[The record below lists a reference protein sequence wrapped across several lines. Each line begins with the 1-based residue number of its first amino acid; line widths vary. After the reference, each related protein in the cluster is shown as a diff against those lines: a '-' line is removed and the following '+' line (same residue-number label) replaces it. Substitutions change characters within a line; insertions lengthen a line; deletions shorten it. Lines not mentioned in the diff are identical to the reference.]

1 MLHYVRN
8 KKEVT
13 VQVWANPIH
22 EVNLNGFANVA
33 ENGVNSNLLKESEEN
48 KMAELLESTMLI
60 CFGLSWPMNLAK
72 NIKAKSARNMSLQFI
87 LLIITGYIAGITA
100 KIYTHRF
107 NYVLVVYLLNLV
119 IVSANVIV
127 YFINR
132 RYDRQATAANAELS
146 RQLSGTAE
154 KDIINAADADT
165 SARPN
170 HMNAPINPSI
180 HNQGDDE
187 METYRELN
195 SITEA
200 GGVVLFGSNTFASLP
215 VGELVQAF
223 RINEPIYN
231 RSIKNVRIDHIE
243 SYLKVCLYDLNPR
256 KIFVNMGEIDILDEH
271 VDVDNFIAKYE
282 WLLYMIHT
290 RTKAS
295 IYIVP
300 IVSDCQ
306 AAFKINQRLKTLAA
320 QTGCKYIDTS
330 GVLEAKRP
338 TLRLFELLK
347 VHMRNHPINFAD
359 AMEVGNLS
367 NRKLEDTPNDRHTSP
382 EPGVRRAPAY
392 VKR

>member
-1 MLHYVRN
+1 
-8 KKEVT
+8 
-13 VQVWANPIH
+13 
-22 EVNLNGFANVA
+22 
-33 ENGVNSNLLKESEEN
+33 
-48 KMAELLESTMLI
+48 MAELLESTMLI

-72 NIKAKSARNMSLQFI
+72 NIKAKSAKNMSLQFI

-107 NYVLVVYLLNLV
+107 NYVLAVYLLNLV

-127 YFINR
+127 FFINR
-132 RYDRQATAANAELS
+132 RYDRQAKAANAELS
-146 RQLSGTAE
+146 RQLSGTSRQTARE
-154 KDIINAADADT
+154 PAAADAFTESAHT
-165 SARPN
+165 SAP
-170 HMNAPINPSI
+170 MKPSI
-180 HNQGDDE
+180 QNQGDDE

-223 RINEPIYN
+223 RITEPIYN
-231 RSIKNVRIDHIE
+231 RSIRNVRIDHIE

-256 KIFVNMGEIDILDEH
+256 KIFVNMGDIDILDER

-290 RTKAS
+290 KTQAS

-306 AAFKINQRLKTLAA
+306 TAFEINQRLKTLAA
-320 QTGCKYIDTS
+320 QTGCKYVDVS
-330 GVLEAKRP
+330 GVLEARRP
-338 TLRLFELLK
+338 TLRLFELHQWRKYPQNTAVELK
-347 VHMRNHPINFAD
+347 QNIQVFKFAQ
-359 AMEVGNLS
+359 GIGF
-367 NRKLEDTPNDRHTSP
+367 RIF
-382 EPGVRRAPAY
+382 
-392 VKR
+392 

>member
-1 MLHYVRN
+1 
-8 KKEVT
+8 
-13 VQVWANPIH
+13 
-22 EVNLNGFANVA
+22 
-33 ENGVNSNLLKESEEN
+33 
-48 KMAELLESTMLI
+48 MAELLESTMLI

-72 NIKAKSARNMSLQFI
+72 NIKAKSAKNMSLQFI

-100 KIYTHRF
+100 KIYTHKF
-107 NYVLVVYLLNLV
+107 NYVLAVYLLNLI

-127 YFINR
+127 FFINR
-132 RYDRQATAANAELS
+132 RYDRQTKTANAELS
-146 RQLSGTAE
+146 RQLAGTANE
-154 KDIINAADADT
+154 TAMGTAASAAFAKTAHT
-165 SARPN
+165 SA
-170 HMNAPINPSI
+170 PIKPSI

-195 SITEA
+195 GITEA

-223 RINEPIYN
+223 RITEPIYN
-231 RSIKNVRIDHIE
+231 RSVKNVRIDHIE

-256 KIFVNMGEIDILDEH
+256 KIFVNMGDIDILDEN
-271 VDVDNFIAKYE
+271 VNIDNFIAKYE

-290 RTKAS
+290 KTKAS

-306 AAFKINQRLKTLAA
+306 AAFEINQKLKTLAA
-320 QTGCKYIDTS
+320 QTGCKYIDVS

-367 NRKLEDTPNDRHTSP
+367 SRELEDVPNDGHTSP
-382 EPGVRRAPAY
+382 EPGVGRTPVY
-392 VKR
+392 VNH

>member
-1 MLHYVRN
+1 
-8 KKEVT
+8 
-13 VQVWANPIH
+13 
-22 EVNLNGFANVA
+22 
-33 ENGVNSNLLKESEEN
+33 
-48 KMAELLESTMLI
+48 MAELLESTMLI

-87 LLIITGYIAGITA
+87 LLIITGYIAGISA
-100 KIYTHRF
+100 KLYNHRF

-119 IVSANVIV
+119 VVSANVVV

-132 RYDRQATAANAELS
+132 RYDRQAQEANAALKS
-146 RQLSGTAE
+146 QLSGNTNSPVNVTE
-154 KDIINAADADT
+154 EPTHISAA
-165 SARPN
+165 RK
-170 HMNAPINPSI
+170 PSI

-215 VGELVQAF
+215 VGELTQAF
-223 RINEPIYN
+223 RITEPIYN
-231 RSIKNVRIDHIE
+231 RSIKDIRIEHIE

-256 KIFVNMGEIDILDEH
+256 KIFVNMGDVDILDEN
-271 VDVDNFIAKYE
+271 VDVDSFISKYE

-290 RTKAS
+290 KTQAS

-300 IVSDCQ
+300 VISDSP
-306 AAFKINQRLKTLAA
+306 AAYKINERLKALAT
-320 QTGCKYIDTS
+320 QTGCKYIDVS

-367 NRKLEDTPNDRHTSP
+367 NRKIEDVPNDGQFSA
-382 EPGVRRAPAY
+382 EPGLKRKAAY
-392 VKR
+392 AKH

>member
-1 MLHYVRN
+1 
-8 KKEVT
+8 
-13 VQVWANPIH
+13 
-22 EVNLNGFANVA
+22 
-33 ENGVNSNLLKESEEN
+33 
-48 KMAELLESTMLI
+48 MAELLESTMLV

-87 LLIITGYIAGITA
+87 LLIIIGYVAGITA
-100 KIYTHRF
+100 KIYAHKF
-107 NYVLVVYLLNLV
+107 NYVLAVYLLNLI

-132 RYDRQATAANAELS
+132 RYDRQAKAANVKLS
-146 RQLSGTAE
+146 RQLSGSGFHTAM
-154 KDIINAADADT
+154 DAASDT
-165 SARPN
+165 LAEPAPSASLKS
-170 HMNAPINPSI
+170 SI
-180 HNQGDDE
+180 HKQGDDE

-215 VGELVQAF
+215 VGELAQAF
-223 RINEPIYN
+223 RITEPIYN
-231 RSIKNVRIDHIE
+231 RSVKNVRIDQIE

-256 KIFVNMGEIDILDEH
+256 KIFVNMGDIDILDDH
-271 VDVDNFIAKYE
+271 VDIDNFIAKYE

-290 RTKAS
+290 KTKAS

-300 IVSDCQ
+300 IVSDSKN
-306 AAFKINQRLKTLAA
+306 AFEMNQRLKKLAA
-320 QTGCKYIDTS
+320 QTGCKYIDVS

-367 NRKLEDTPNDRHTSP
+367 SRELEDVPNDGHTSA
-382 EPGVRRAPAY
+382 EPGIKRAPVYA
-392 VKR
+392 KH